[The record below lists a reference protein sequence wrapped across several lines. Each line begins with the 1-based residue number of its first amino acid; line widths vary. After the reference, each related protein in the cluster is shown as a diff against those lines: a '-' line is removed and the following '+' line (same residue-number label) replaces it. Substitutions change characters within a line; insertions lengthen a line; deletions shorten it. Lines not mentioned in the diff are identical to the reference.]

1 MTERMPQ
8 VDEFVTMTDSKVRQT
23 HQVGGR
29 VQSFIGQVIGVHLG
43 PVTDQP
49 IDHTVDP
56 IVGTFNKNDIYE
68 NK

>member
-23 HQVGGR
+23 QQIGVG
-29 VQSFIGQVIGVHLG
+29 VESFIGEVIGVNLG
-43 PVTDQP
+43 PMTDQP

-56 IVGTFNKNDIYE
+56 IVGTFQMFS
-68 NK
+68 